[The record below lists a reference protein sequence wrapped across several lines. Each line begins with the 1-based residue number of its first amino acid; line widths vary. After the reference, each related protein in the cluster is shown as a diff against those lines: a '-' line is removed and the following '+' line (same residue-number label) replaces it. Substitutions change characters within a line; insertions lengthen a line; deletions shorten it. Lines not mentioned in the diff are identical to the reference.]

1 MADKKVLMTYE
12 GIKELEDELITLKG
26 KTRMEVSDR
35 LKNAISFGDIS
46 ENSEYDEAKNQ
57 QAQVETRISYLEN
70 LLSKVEVIDNDN
82 SNNEKVTI
90 GCRVKVLDMEYNEE
104 LIYQIVGPT
113 EANSFNQRISYESPV
128 GKALIG
134 NHKGTVVNITSPQG
148 QLQMKILEIM
158 A

>member
-12 GIKELEDELITLKG
+12 GIKELEDELMTLKG

-57 QAQVETRISYLEN
+57 QAQVETRIAYLEN
-70 LLSKVEVIDNDN
+70 LLSKAEVIDNDN
-82 SNNEKVTI
+82 CNSEKVTI

-104 LIYQIVGPT
+104 QIYQIVGPT

-134 NHKGTVVNITSPQG
+134 NHPGAVVSITSPAG

>member
-1 MADKKVLMTYE
+1 MAEKKVLMTYE
-12 GIKELEDELITLKG
+12 GIKELEDELMTLKG

-57 QAQVETRISYLEN
+57 QAQVETRIAYLEN
-70 LLSKVEVIDNDN
+70 LLSKAEVIDNDN
-82 SNNEKVTI
+82 CNSEKVTI
-90 GCRVKVLDMEYNEE
+90 GCRVKVLDMEYDEE
-104 LIYQIVGPT
+104 QIYQIVGPT

-134 NHKGTVVNITSPQG
+134 NHPGAVVSIASPAGT
-148 QLQMKILEIM
+148 LQMKILEILE
-158 A
+158 